1 MLLAGLSWGAYLY
14 QCNLLD
20 KKNFRAV
27 QKVAGQAINYLD
39 QSLYSKS
46 TEYWSRALDLIGLA
60 TEKVNVYNILQHNA
74 SKSGLIDS
82 GYMRLVGVYYQPDL
96 SNFMNTAIRKKLGI
110 IPNNVKLGAQAEN

>member
-1 MLLAGLSWGAYLY
+1 MLAGLSWGAYLY

-74 SKSGLIDS
+74 SKSGIIDS
-82 GYMRLVGVYYQPDL
+82 GYTRLVGVYYQPDL
-96 SNFMNTAIRKKLGI
+96 ANFMNTAIRKKLGI